1 MEEAAWVLR
10 AMRFK
15 IHQGVS
21 DLKIRLVVDLIDVD
35 NRKWKD
41 DTIKYTFCDSDVR
54 RILCIPLARFPHDG
68 GVARGGIQGVFVI
81 GVEPLFVLYGK
92 FGPRG
97 INGCVMDKK
106 DQGQ

>member
-68 GVARGGIQGVFVI
+68 VI